1 MVSFKASLSVMFRRG
16 STSRGWEQVRSTVRQ
31 TWGLIVKTSVCKHW
45 SPHRCKHHTAP
56 HPVGPRSTS
65 GRGAPAMLSS
75 ASVEQLPLYGS
86 PDIYMYVHDIYIY
99 THTHTHVH
107 TWQKGKRRQLPAV
120 RCHVCMHVC
129 MYVCMYMHAW
139 MHVCMYVC
147 MYAYNR

>member
-16 STSRGWEQVRSTVRQ
+16 STSRGLEQVRSTVRQ

-99 THTHTHVH
+99 THTYTHTHMAEGQASAAACGTVS
-107 TWQKGKRRQLPAV
+107 
-120 RCHVCMHVC
+120 CMYACMYQC
-129 MYVCMYMHAW
+129 MYVCMHG
-139 MHVCMYVC
+139 CMYVC
-147 MYAYNR
+147 ICMHMTGS